1 MYEVAKP
8 IALHPELRR
17 QFLHI
22 RAIGKRQVPAQ
33 REGGELVRH
42 RAREL
47 ILSFGEQVFLQTVH
61 AGQGLLVE
69 QLRGGVHR
77 LALDRGAEGSHRV
90 VVFKRDPPRIN
101 SRVTGITGWIFGM
114 LRHLLS

>member
-1 MYEVAKP
+1 MHQVAKP
-8 IALHPELRR
+8 IAPHPELRR

-33 REGGELVRH
+33 RVGGELVRH

-47 ILSFGEQVFLQTVH
+47 ILSFGEQVFLQAVH

-69 QLRGGVHR
+69 QLRGASTG
-77 LALDRGAEGSHRV
+77 LPLIV
-90 VVFKRDPPRIN
+90 VRNDPIA
-101 SRVTGITGWIFGM
+101 S
-114 LRHLLS
+114 